1 MPSSFVGC
9 QSIGAMRSSNFF
21 EAPSFHLRKTVQ
33 RMATPPTDAATT
45 MSTVVIVLF
54 FWAAADCGGGTVLLL
69 LVSAAARTDVLVTV
83 DWEWDAGVS
92 AASASGVCGAG
103 VVWDAGGGALVCEAA
118 ADTELA
124 EADADAEAL
133 ADALADALTETAEA
147 ELDAESDGS
156 ALAEAD
162 WAEAD
167 TDPDRATAEAED
179 PALGSVGV
187 LGMVGSLGFWATLIN
202 PNCGERFLI
211 KRLRLS
217 WSRRWGWA
225 KS

>member
-1 MPSSFVGC
+1 MLKHW
-9 QSIGAMRSSNFF
+9 QKHWQMRSK
-21 EAPSFHLRKTVQ
+21 RKIEYT
-33 RMATPPTDAATT
+33 TLAAKERGRHT
-45 MSTVVIVLF
+45 
-54 FWAAADCGGGTVLLL
+54 
-69 LVSAAARTDVLVTV
+69 
-83 DWEWDAGVS
+83 
-92 AASASGVCGAG
+92 
-103 VVWDAGGGALVCEAA
+103 
-118 ADTELA
+118 
-124 EADADAEAL
+124 
-133 ADALADALTETAEA
+133 TETAEA

-167 TDPDRATAEAED
+167 ADPDRATAEAED

>member
-1 MPSSFVGC
+1 MLKHW
-9 QSIGAMRSSNFF
+9 QKHWQMRSK
-21 EAPSFHLRKTVQ
+21 RKIEYT
-33 RMATPPTDAATT
+33 TLAAKERGRHT
-45 MSTVVIVLF
+45 
-54 FWAAADCGGGTVLLL
+54 
-69 LVSAAARTDVLVTV
+69 
-83 DWEWDAGVS
+83 
-92 AASASGVCGAG
+92 
-103 VVWDAGGGALVCEAA
+103 
-118 ADTELA
+118 
-124 EADADAEAL
+124 
-133 ADALADALTETAEA
+133 TETAEA

-167 TDPDRATAEAED
+167 ADPDRATAEAED

-187 LGMVGSLGFWATLIN
+187 LGSVGLLGSGTTFTMD